1 MTTPEL
7 PYPWLTTEAVLA
19 QIGQGAA
26 ADTAGVERNRAAAA
40 QFCEDNRQ
48 DLFVWASSEADPLV
62 LVRVFAPTA
71 RVVMAGALAAARLYA
86 RKGSPTGTSTAAY
99 GEYATQVLSYDP
111 DVERMLGIGRY
122 AAPGVG

>member
-1 MTTPEL
+1 MTTPEVS
-7 PYPWLTTEAVLA
+7 PWLSTEAVLA
-19 QIGQGAA
+19 QIGTGAA
-26 ADTAGVERNRAAAA
+26 SDAAGVERNRAAAA
-40 QFCEDNRQ
+40 AYCEDNRA
-48 DLFVWASSEADPLV
+48 DLWGWVEGEDPEV
-62 LVRVFAPTA
+62 PVRVFNATP

-122 AAPGVG
+122 SAPAVG